1 MADQPLVADY
11 DFGAP
16 PGAKFHLYRGD
27 TAGPFVHKFNDPP
40 PDWAAT
46 TAYTVGDSEH
56 GPDETYVAG
65 TTCTFEGDPYTC
77 TTAHTSGA
85 EFDDSMWA
93 ADDAALGPETD
104 ITGWAFLA
112 QYRATTAPDAELL
125 ASDTCVITDGPGG
138 VMTRTLD
145 ADQSDLLVVTP
156 VKWDF
161 QATKADD
168 TVKTYLKNDKVKIG
182 GDVSRAVGP

>member
-1 MADQPLVADY
+1 MASQLVADY

-16 PGAKFHLYRGD
+16 VGAKFHVYRGD
-27 TAGPFVHKFNDPP
+27 TFGPDVHKFNDAP
-40 PDWAAT
+40 PDWTAT
-46 TAYTVGDSEH
+46 TAYTVGDTTH
-56 GPDETYVAG
+56 GATEVYVAL
-65 TTCTFEGDPYTC
+65 TTCTYLGVAYTC

-85 EFDDSMWA
+85 TFDATMWT

-104 ITGWAFLA
+104 ITDWVFLA
-112 QYRATTAPDAELL
+112 QYRETTSPDATLL

-145 ADQSDLLVVTP
+145 ADQSALLVVTP
-156 VKWDF
+156 VKWDL

-168 TVKTYLKNDKVKIG
+168 TVKTYLKNDKLKVG
-182 GDVSRAVGP
+182 GDVSRVVAP